1 MTNILRAVVSSAKYP
16 ADEILQQDELAQQA
30 PIKDV
35 IQPALKVTLLNEF
48 FYPDNE
54 GGSGF
59 TTAYYAKKLAQ
70 DYGVQITTITS
81 SYAYRDESLR
91 YSRYEEWLGIK
102 IHRVISPNWG
112 RLKSVKRLIGN
123 IILTFA
129 TAWRGIRLPKADVT
143 LVVTNPMVLPL
154 AAKIIYLVR
163 GTPYVYMIYDL
174 EPDRIVALGVKS
186 ADSRFVKL
194 FSKMQTGWLHKAAR
208 VIAIGRCMREKLV
221 TGYDLNPKMIDV
233 VEIGADPKAVV
244 RQGRETN
251 FRKKHGIDGFI
262 VMYSG
267 NMGRYHDFDTLLG
280 AAEQLLHTD
289 PDVHF
294 ALIGRGAKLEHIK
307 TQIAERN
314 LTNVKLYGFV
324 PEEEFSD
331 MLASADMSMV
341 TVEQGMEGI
350 CVPGK
355 FYAFLSSGRPILALM
370 GPESEVSMVVEEN
383 NIGYRVTVGDVPA
396 FVAAVLDGKAN
407 PQRIDEM
414 GARARKVFDELYTSD
429 HVTQKMYE
437 SLAQAAKQ
445 Q

>member
-1 MTNILRAVVSSAKYP
+1 M
-16 ADEILQQDELAQQA
+16 LQKNEVAQQA
-30 PIKDV
+30 TIKEV
-35 IQPALKVTLLNEF
+35 SQPALKMTLLNEF

-59 TTAYYAKKLAQ
+59 TTAYYARKLAQ
-70 DYGVQITTITS
+70 DYGVQMTTITS

-102 IHRVISPNWG
+102 IHRVIRPNWG

-174 EPDRIVALGVKS
+174 EPDRIVALGVKP

-194 FSKMQTGWLHKAAR
+194 FSKMQKGWLHKASR
-208 VIAIGRCMREKLV
+208 VIAIGRCMRDKLV
-221 TGYDLNPKMIDV
+221 TGYDLNPNRIDV
-233 VEIGADPKAVV
+233 VEIGADPKSVV

-251 FRKKHGIDGFI
+251 FRKKHGLNGFI

-267 NMGRYHDFDTLLG
+267 NMGQYHDFDTLLA
-280 AAEQLLHTD
+280 AAEQLLPTH

-307 TQIAERN
+307 TQIAERK

-331 MLASADMSMV
+331 MLASADL
-341 TVEQGMEGI
+341 VEPLMR
-350 CVPGK
+350 
-355 FYAFLSSGRPILALM
+355 LRPL
-370 GPESEVSMVVEEN
+370 GVVK
-383 NIGYRVTVGDVPA
+383 G
-396 FVAAVLDGKAN
+396 
-407 PQRIDEM
+407 
-414 GARARKVFDELYTSD
+414 
-429 HVTQKMYE
+429 
-437 SLAQAAKQ
+437 
-445 Q
+445 